1 MTDEQTREAQR
12 RSHYTAEWRKA
23 RICARV
29 LVNPLFQK
37 RARYVRLVQKLVE
50 EAGVTNRLIGQAV
63 AQLHGHRYEREHA
76 V

>member
-1 MTDEQTREAQR
+1 MTAEQQHNAER

-29 LVNPLFQK
+29 LFNPSFQK
-37 RARYVRLVQKLVE
+37 RARYVRLAQKLVE
-50 EAGVTNRLIGQAV
+50 EAGVTNRLIDQAV
-63 AQLHGHRYEREHA
+63 AQLRGRRYEREHA

>member
-1 MTDEQTREAQR
+1 MTEDQKREAQC

-29 LVNPLFQK
+29 LFNPAFQK
-37 RARYVRLVQKLVE
+37 RARYVRLVQRLSE

-63 AQLHGHRYEREHA
+63 AQLRGRRYEREHT

>member
-1 MTDEQTREAQR
+1 MTDDQASDARR

-37 RARYVRLVQKLVE
+37 RARYVRLAQHLID
-50 EAGVTNRLIGQAV
+50 EAGVTNRLIDQAV
-63 AQLHGHRYEREHA
+63 AHLRGRRYEREHA